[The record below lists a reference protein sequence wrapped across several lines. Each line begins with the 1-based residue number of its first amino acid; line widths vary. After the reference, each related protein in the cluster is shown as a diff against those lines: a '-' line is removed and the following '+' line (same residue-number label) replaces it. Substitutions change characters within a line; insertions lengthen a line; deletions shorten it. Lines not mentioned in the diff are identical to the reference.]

1 MRTVIKVEPPGGEL
15 TRHRQPSRRTQQ
27 GEVTAYYAS
36 LNRDKQSVVL
46 DLKNPEGAAIMT
58 RLIEEADVFVTNMRA
73 SALKRLGLHPKDLQ
87 QRYPRLIIAS
97 ISGFGMENAGES
109 AGRAGL
115 AIVAEAMSGAT
126 GLTRDHQGNPVWC
139 GFALGD
145 ITAAVSAHAG
155 ILLALR
161 NQDKHGVGKVLD
173 VGLVECML
181 PMVTVAMGRA
191 QVKDETFSGF
201 SGSNSF
207 HGIPY
212 GAFPCSDGA
221 VNIGVN
227 RDDFWRQFCVA
238 MGRPELGTDPRY
250 AIYVERARRQKEV
263 HAITEEFTRA
273 HTRQQVV
280 DKLVDAGRPG
290 RGHPADGR
298 GDRGRIPYPARC
310 AVGVRRRHRW
320 QVHVASQ
327 YGLVREAAAHA
338 RRSRALASTAMPC
351 SRACSAWPAA
361 KSTASRRRGAFGTP
375 AAVAITEEKSQSTA
389 RASRWTE
396 RKARCKQPQ
405 PPSSPRTHTSY
416 TLDYPVRDC
425 LERLAARGFREFELM
440 MYPAICGP
448 PHTDAAARRELA
460 PSLEG
465 EGPEGRHA
473 EHAEHRPEHRGGNG
487 GDARR

>member
-1 MRTVIKVEPPGGEL
+1 MQSSPPASGPLAGVKVVELSHLIAGPYCCQMLADEGATVIKVEPPGGEL
-15 TRHRQPSRRTQQ
+15 TRHRQPSRRTAQ

-73 SALKRLGLHPKDLQ
+73 SALKRLGLHPQDLHK
-87 QRYPRLIIAS
+87 RYPRLVIAS
-97 ISGFGMENAGES
+97 ISGFGMENSGES

-161 NQDKHGVGKVLD
+161 NQEKHGIGKVLD

-238 MGRPELGTDPRY
+238 MGKPELGTDPRY
-250 AIYVERARRQKEV
+250 ATYVERARRQQEV

-273 HTRQQVV
+273 RTRQQVV
-280 DKLVDAGRPG
+280 DKLVSQDVPVAAILQLEEVISDGYLTQRGALWECDDGIGGKFTLPANTAWFEKPKHTPKIPRLGEHRDAVLKGALGVSPG
-290 RGHPADGR
+290 EI
-298 GDRGRIPYPARC
+298 DRLA
-310 AVGVRRRHRW
+310 
-320 QVHVASQ
+320 
-327 YGLVREAAAHA
+327 GL
-338 RRSRALASTAMPC
+338 
-351 SRACSAWPAA
+351 
-361 KSTASRRRGAFGTP
+361 GAFGTP
-375 AAVAITEEKSQSTA
+375 EAEAVTERKSQSTA
-389 RASRWTE
+389 AG
-396 RKARCKQPQ
+396 A
-405 PPSSPRTHTSY
+405 
-416 TLDYPVRDC
+416 TLD
-425 LERLAARGFREFELM
+425 
-440 MYPAICGP
+440 
-448 PHTDAAARRELA
+448 
-460 PSLEG
+460 
-465 EGPEGRHA
+465 
-473 EHAEHRPEHRGGNG
+473 
-487 GDARR
+487 